1 MTINRSPVSASRSLA
16 GWTTKLCTSL
26 FAHGGSLSA
35 REPLQ
40 RSAGQA
46 RRLGDHERTVTKGAG
61 GEERFASCRRI
72 SQRIG
77 QSEGELPG
85 PRPAGQPRLRSSC
98 LIVLTGLLL
107 SNGLMMVAPGRL
119 LAAPQEKP
127 NTPAAPASTATPT
140 VGQQAGPPAAQTPPA
155 ASAATEG
162 QPEKSPPERGLPAP
176 EGLVRLIP
184 DKPIWL
190 DVKQK
195 QVIVDGEVCLREGQ
209 LEMFACPRQTKE
221 HESILSVGVPAQFIH
236 AALVAVGAKK
246 GAPVQFDPEYKPATG
261 TIIDITLVWQDA
273 QGKRQQTRA
282 QDWVRNV
289 RTKEAL
295 KYDWV
300 FVGSGI
306 HRDEATG
313 ETFYYADAGEF
324 ICVSNFPTA
333 MLDLPVASSAENN
346 DLLFE
351 AFTERIP
358 PQTTPVRIMLKPR
371 TIPPGTNATKPAAPN
386 PTATPESGTKPAANP
401 KPSESSQPTTNP
413 KPNE

>member
-1 MTINRSPVSASRSLA
+1 MECAVCEAQVMRSGTVS
-16 GWTTKLCTSL
+16 
-26 FAHGGSLSA
+26 
-35 REPLQ
+35 Q
-40 RSAGQA
+40 Q
-46 RRLGDHERTVTKGAG
+46 
-61 GEERFASCRRI
+61 
-72 SQRIG
+72 IG
-77 QSEGELPG
+77 QPDHTPQFGQ
-85 PRPAGQPRLRSSC
+85 RPARHVELC
-98 LIVLTGLLL
+98 LSYTTLLTGPLLL
-107 SNGLMMVAPGRL
+107 SGLMMVAPGRL

-127 NTPAAPASTATPT
+127 NTPAAPASTATPV
-140 VGQQAGPPAAQTPPA
+140 VGQPAAPASAQTPPA
-155 ASAATEG
+155 APAATEG
-162 QPEKSPPERGLPAP
+162 RPEKSSPERGLPAP

-221 HESILSVGVPAQFIH
+221 HESILSVAVPAQFIH

-246 GAPVQFDPEYKPATG
+246 GTPVQFDPEYKPATG

-313 ETFYYADAGEF
+313 QTFYYADAGEF

-333 MLDLPVASSAENN
+333 MLDLPIASSAENN

-371 TIPPGTNATKPAAPN
+371 TTLPGTNATKPAAPN
-386 PTATPESGTKPAANP
+386 PNGSPESGTKPAANP
-401 KPSESSQPTTNP
+401 KPSTSSQPATDP